1 MSEHDK
7 EMVEEVKQHFELM
20 KLADKL
26 RLAKALK
33 GVIKDPDKAL
43 TTLSAIA
50 HEARVSGYN
59 LGREEARK
67 IR

>member
-26 RLAKALK
+26 KLAQALK
-33 GVIKDPDKAL
+33 GAIKDPDKTLKA
-43 TTLSAIA
+43 LSAIA
-50 HEARVSGYN
+50 YEARVSGYN
-59 LGREEARK
+59 LGREEVRK

>member
-26 RLAKALK
+26 RLAQALK

-43 TTLSAIA
+43 KALSAIA
-50 HEARVSGYN
+50 YEARVSGYN
-59 LGREEARK
+59 LGREEVRK